1 MKKAL
6 VLVLLLLSLGLFLYG
21 CGSGGSSNPAS
32 TTGGGSPAGS
42 QPTAANSF
50 TLNLVD
56 GTNAIAGL
64 SVAGTTPTA
73 TNVRVVIRQF
83 GQVTTIYN
91 VCQYDDNGD
100 MIPGSCVATP
110 VTTNTEIYR
119 DIQDVPYPST
129 GSSVQVGIPA
139 GTYALDVITSKLE
152 SGNHS
157 IVKYGQIPTL
167 TVAPGGSASVTMK
180 TVNDILQMTVSDLI
194 TSKATFNVTLN
205 NAMPFSP
212 NYQVTMSYNDGLT
225 TSPTVTVN
233 SSTNSSTFTAP
244 ASFTAGTI
252 SLQGLFTLNS
262 SCLNKNESP
271 TTWSRL
277 FPNAAYGEKVYSTLN
292 PLIAVTVPVN

>member
-1 MKKAL
+1 M
-6 VLVLLLLSLGLFLYG
+6 SLGLFLYG
-21 CGSGGSSNPAS
+21 CGSGGSNNPAAS
-32 TTGGGSPAGS
+32 TNPGGGGS
-42 QPTAANSF
+42 QPNSANAF

-56 GTNAIAGL
+56 GVNSIAGVT
-64 SVAGTTPTA
+64 VAGTTPTA
-73 TNVRVVIRQF
+73 TDVRVVIRQF

-100 MIPGSCVATP
+100 VIPSTCVATP
-110 VTTNTEIYR
+110 VTTNNEIYR
-119 DIQDVPYPST
+119 DIQDVPYPAS

-139 GTYALDVITSKLE
+139 GTFTLDVITSKLE

-180 TVNDILQMTVSDLI
+180 TVNDVLQMTVSDLI

-205 NAMPFSP
+205 DVMPFSP
-212 NYQVTMSYNDGLT
+212 NYQMTMIYYEALST
-225 TSPTVTVN
+225 TPTVTTVVN

-244 ASFTAGTI
+244 ISFTAGTI
-252 SLQGLFTLNS
+252 SLQGQFTLNS
-262 SCLNKNESP
+262 SCLNKNESA
-271 TTWSRL
+271 TTWTRL